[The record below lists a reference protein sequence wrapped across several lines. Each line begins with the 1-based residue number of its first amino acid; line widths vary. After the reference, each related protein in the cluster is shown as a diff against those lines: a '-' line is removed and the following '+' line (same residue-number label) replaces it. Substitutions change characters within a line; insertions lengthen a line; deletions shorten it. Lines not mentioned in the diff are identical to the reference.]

1 MNTSTSAEALIQR
14 QLDAYNAHDI
24 DALMTTY
31 ADDVQHFEFTSTLV
45 ASGAAQVRE
54 RLSVRLQE
62 PNLHAQL
69 PGRIAMDNLV
79 IDHERVT
86 RDFPEGLGTIE
97 LIAGARGVARSGD
110 LPFGLGRQPRTGPA
124 GKGIGFVKA
133 DMSDRR
139 RRIDGAA
146 ARQGEAGPAVI
157 AVLPAQRRRDRFV
170 LEPGPAVRQ
179 PEPRGAITAGGDEC
193 SPIGVGDERL
203 RQCERPQQHV
213 MRRAFAIKTESR
225 AIMTDARDAARVRR
239 PAGNGSGGGGRQGK
253 QRRFKGIGGE

>member
-31 ADDVQHFEFTSTLV
+31 ADDVQHFEFPSTLV

-97 LIAGARGVARSGD
+97 LIAMYEV
-110 LPFGLGRQPRTGPA
+110 
-124 GKGIGFVKA
+124 
-133 DMSDRR
+133 
-139 RRIDGAA
+139 
-146 ARQGEAGPAVI
+146 QGEKI
-157 AVLPAQRRRDRFV
+157 
-170 LEPGPAVRQ
+170 VRAWFKFG
-179 PEPRGAITAGGDEC
+179 EKRLGA
-193 SPIGVGDERL
+193 
-203 RQCERPQQHV
+203 
-213 MRRAFAIKTESR
+213 
-225 AIMTDARDAARVRR
+225 
-239 PAGNGSGGGGRQGK
+239 
-253 QRRFKGIGGE
+253 